1 MSPTK
6 LILITASSLLLM
18 TAAHAQTI
26 RISVPDEVPIPA
38 STVSRAEVLAQLH
51 MWRLSGLA
59 DLHRGEGSPDSYSLE
74 YRKAEAK
81 YAWLVASPQYPML
94 VAELSRRPHATVLAQ
109 RRGANGQG
117 LSFVKD

>member
-6 LILITASSLLLM
+6 LILISAASALLM
-18 TAAHAQTI
+18 TAAQAQAI
-26 RISVPDEVPIPA
+26 RISVPDEVTLPA

-59 DLHRGEGSPDSYSLE
+59 DLNRGEGSPDTYSLE

-81 YAWLVASPQYPML
+81 YAWLVASPQYPAL

-109 RRGANGQG
+109 RRGSNGQAVT
-117 LSFVKD
+117 FVNE